1 MGVLWYRFPKFVL
14 GFVLASVIFSTCFD
28 PAVAKQMG
36 DVANKNFREA
46 FFAIAFVSIGL
57 ETNFRQLFSHEN
69 KKPMYAFVIAQG
81 FNILLTL
88 AVAYLLFGV
97 IAGE

>member
-1 MGVLWYRFPKFVL
+1 
-14 GFVLASVIFSTCFD
+14 
-28 PAVAKQMG
+28 
-36 DVANKNFREA
+36 
-46 FFAIAFVSIGL
+46 
-57 ETNFRQLFSHEN
+57 
-69 KKPMYAFVIAQG
+69 MYAFGIAQG